1 MRRLTAESFDAA
13 VREHPHLIVNFTA
26 DWCPDCRRIKDA
38 YAAFPERFPEIAF
51 AVVDTEESP
60 DLAER
65 FDVRGIPSLLVFRG
79 GELTDRLYS
88 RDAKTVQQVEAF
100 VTRQVPVSS

>member
-1 MRRLTAESFDAA
+1 MQRLTWESFDAA
-13 VREHPHLIVNFTA
+13 LREHDNLIVNFTA

-38 YAAFPERFPEIAF
+38 YAAFPERFPQFAF

-60 DLAER
+60 DRAER

-88 RDAKTVQQVEAF
+88 RDAKTVKQVEDF
-100 VTRQVPVSS
+100 VSRQVAVAP

>member
-38 YAAFPERFPEIAF
+38 YAAFPERFPEMAF

-60 DLAER
+60 GLAER

-88 RDAKTVQQVEAF
+88 RDAKTVQQVEDF
-100 VTRQVPVSS
+100 VTKHLPVSS